1 MASLSPDHE
10 WISFAAR
17 SDHLVDPDTPLRDP
31 SLVNYPCKDDP
42 SVHPVHTGHLER
54 KKRYS
59 RSYEDSYL
67 ILTPT
72 GYLHAFNNSDP
83 SHPSGHGLNPAFS
96 LFLPNCTLGPPS
108 SASSKAHKFHIEG
121 RKDGTGTT
129 KSGSLR
135 GLFGDNTLAWS
146 FRARSR
152 EQMMEWWNDMRM
164 LCARYLVASE
174 QIERTGP
181 VEHAVRSAGYD
192 DASEEGSS
200 IEEEEEEEVDES
212 YRETAGATRLSAYE
226 YDKRYSNVGSLVS
239 RCPFTHF
246 TPDLSFNLRKKVNLH
261 MLSTA
266 SYSLFPP
273 TAPSPFPHTI
283 YDSLPA
289 PVVQDTIPPQTT
301 GASYEPPTHT
311 PKVVQSTGY
320 VPDALGLETGYADN
334 TVPGFEHTS
343 ASSLPVHVPDPSGL
357 GLRACGPRG
366 SPRHTYPV
374 ASGSVSPQP
383 GAVASPRAGTTAPQ
397 YSTIDA
403 GGYGKNAPPV
413 FREQDTIAA
422 EPVTTLYTGDSYAT
436 HV

>member
-1 MASLSPDHE
+1 
-10 WISFAAR
+10 
-17 SDHLVDPDTPLRDP
+17 
-31 SLVNYPCKDDP
+31 
-42 SVHPVHTGHLER
+42 
-54 KKRYS
+54 
-59 RSYEDSYL
+59 
-67 ILTPT
+67 
-72 GYLHAFNNSDP
+72 
-83 SHPSGHGLNPAFS
+83 
-96 LFLPNCTLGPPS
+96 
-108 SASSKAHKFHIEG
+108 
-121 RKDGTGTT
+121 
-129 KSGSLR
+129 
-135 GLFGDNTLAWS
+135 
-146 FRARSR
+146 
-152 EQMMEWWNDMRM
+152 MMEWWNDMRM

-200 IEEEEEEEVDES
+200 IEEEEEVDES
-212 YRETAGATRLSAYE
+212 YRETAGATRLSAYD

-239 RCPFTHF
+239 RCPLTHF
-246 TPDLSFNLRKKVNLH
+246 TADLSFNLRKKVNLH

-273 TAPSPFPHTI
+273 IAPSPFPHTI

-301 GASYEPPTHT
+301 VASYEPPTHS

-320 VPDALGLETGYADN
+320 VPDELGLETGYADN

-374 ASGSVSPQP
+374 ASGSVGPQP
-383 GAVASPRAGTTAPQ
+383 GAVASPRASSPRAGVASPAYAAGTTAAQ

>member
-1 MASLSPDHE
+1 
-10 WISFAAR
+10 
-17 SDHLVDPDTPLRDP
+17 
-31 SLVNYPCKDDP
+31 
-42 SVHPVHTGHLER
+42 
-54 KKRYS
+54 
-59 RSYEDSYL
+59 
-67 ILTPT
+67 
-72 GYLHAFNNSDP
+72 
-83 SHPSGHGLNPAFS
+83 
-96 LFLPNCTLGPPS
+96 
-108 SASSKAHKFHIEG
+108 
-121 RKDGTGTT
+121 
-129 KSGSLR
+129 
-135 GLFGDNTLAWS
+135 
-146 FRARSR
+146 
-152 EQMMEWWNDMRM
+152 MRM

-403 GGYGKNAPPV
+403 GGYGKNTPPV